1 MRAFSSYLMPQAT
14 HFKQVWTGVI
24 QDLEISG
31 EKENNL
37 LEYSAGE
44 HVHWEQV
51 NWDLDKKCIDH

>member
-1 MRAFSSYLMPQAT
+1 MPQAT

-51 NWDLDKKCIDH
+51 NWDLEKKCIDH